1 MSDVIDRSIVE
12 MQFDNRQFESGI
24 TQSLNSIQKLKE
36 SLNFSKSLDAF
47 ETISRSIK
55 SVSFDPMVTI
65 WQTTLARI
73 TNMAINA
80 GQRITRA
87 LTIEPVFTGFQEYT
101 TQIDAVQTILA
112 NTEKYGTTLNDVN
125 KALDELNLYADKTI
139 YNFTQMTSNIGRF
152 TAAGV
157 QLDPAV
163 KSIEGMSNLA
173 ASSGATAEQ
182 ASRAYYQMSQALAG
196 LGLRLMDYNSLVN
209 AGMGGQLFQ
218 EALKQTARDVK
229 KTTEE
234 YVKLHT
240 SGMSV
245 EDISKKFGVSIDNV
259 SKILSENYNKDVDEA
274 IKKQGSFRESL
285 SQGWAT
291 ADILQRTFAKFS
303 STGMV
308 EYLHMVTG
316 ASTLALEELQKIGQQ
331 TSFDSK
337 EFNEYAKSIE
347 NVTEAQLEE
356 IKANLKQAQ
365 TAEDAAT
372 KVKTFAQLKDT
383 IKEAVQS
390 GWTQTWEYI
399 IGDFEQAKE
408 FFTRISDYLGNIIGR
423 YSDFRNKI
431 VGDWSRGGGRD
442 AVINGLWNIV
452 KIIEKFVIPLKDAWD
467 KVFPDINVAA
477 VLISISKAFET
488 LTERLIPHEQIV
500 ARVQMVYEK
509 IFNVFEVLRYSVGN
523 LIHLMPRLEKALS
536 GSIFAGIFNLFENRA
551 YAEYRGDT
559 IKYFQKLYDVI
570 SDISDKEVSGLPGM
584 EGDGKTKLADYA
596 PYQRIL
602 KSLANFWSSAQDADI
617 SKFGRNA
624 SDIEK
629 LNDSLLKMAFGIENG
644 NKAVSKFSSMKRDD
658 FLRYLQEEYGVEV
671 EIAEDIYRLI
681 EKLNKIETD
690 IIRQIELAPMKELL
704 VGKAPANVTEVLV
717 TAIADIFGVDP
728 YQVLDTW
735 NMVQMKINEGL
746 RKLSFA
752 FNDTVK
758 ALKTI
763 DMLLGAL
770 VYLSISEIS
779 EHVVKPIYLFAI
791 KYFTPAILTIYEAIH
806 GYAIPAL
813 DAITAGLLILV
824 KYGLENVFDNFSSR
838 IEKMMP
844 VLETFGLVMAAIANI
859 MANTF
864 YEAMRKLAN
873 INPNTMLRDLGKTI
887 LGFFTTIDSAFKKWA
902 GFSLV
907 DVFDMVFGDIKWF
920 WEKIANA
927 FKITEGF
934 GEVKD
939 KLSLVVRLWMIL
951 LQNGVYDLSVY
962 ISAFENVFGKLSESK
977 FVKILQRLGKVL
989 NGVFLVVSAISEQF
1003 KIFVDNPA
1011 SKTLPERIMTFMNRV
1026 YDAFVSALRINGVSE
1041 RVIKVFNFIFYFFRD
1056 FVMAIADLISK
1067 VRDKLDYKTVGIR
1080 AYFDVFFDML
1090 TDFVEKHK
1098 LVVQSLGTAAAMFA
1112 LAIAITAIIAY
1123 VINTGYTLG
1132 EALMAMVKWLTPKV
1146 GWGYV
1151 KDQLVQTL
1159 NDIGDM
1165 ADDIS
1170 RAFKIASVIAIVGSI
1185 AILAGTLYLLTTLD
1199 YDKVIQA
1206 LGVLLVMMG
1215 SVWLLTM
1222 AITKLTRNGELTMT
1236 SALFTSLALTIAAM
1250 AVAMFAIN
1258 AVWES
1263 SGGLRALGAV
1273 GLIILLLGAIGGIVL
1288 IMNRLASRTSAFAL
1302 PNMILLGDSVQ
1313 VMAKTVINMAPA
1325 IYLLSKLPW
1334 EDWWKAI
1341 IGMAVIFGGMAL
1353 YSAAAG
1359 KIDTGSMITAATVSM
1374 SLALAMVMMVG
1385 ALKLLTMVVRES
1397 MDWDRWEEILL
1408 AMGFMA
1414 GLMILIG
1421 GITALAAFGDWKSFL
1436 ASVPVLLSIAA
1447 VIGTLAV
1454 TMSLIAFVASKC
1466 MGGLIA
1472 ATVAMGALLV
1482 ILGSFVGL
1490 FALLGVL
1497 AEAGVGVIPLVAVA
1511 GGLLLIGMTA
1521 LELGASLLVAGIG
1534 ATKFAEAFERC
1545 WAVIKDIG
1553 SAIGVFASE
1562 KIEKA
1567 VDTGKSFAEF
1577 WESDFVSKISTILG
1591 KLLKLVNSAI
1601 DNLIGILDFILP
1613 TLTKFADEL
1622 LPRIDEFLHKV
1633 TDALATYVPRLLT
1646 YVANVLTALIKAINE
1661 FGPPLVSAITE
1672 LIKWVFDIVI
1682 PWLSDNMP
1690 GWLEK
1695 LTPVLKAIL
1704 EFLING
1710 IADLLV
1716 ALDSRAED
1724 IATSILSIINHV
1736 LDAMT
1741 YVADENTGKMRIQ
1754 EIFEKLYSVLEF
1766 AVTGILPKLAE
1777 LFVKLISVLTSTL
1790 VSAIMALILVLDTL
1804 IEGIV
1809 DHIADH
1815 IADHINHI
1823 TDALER
1829 NKEPII
1835 EALDRFINTIGAFL
1849 LDALNRL
1856 FGKETHT
1863 DPDTLSGRAWM
1874 MGLGTIGAFIV
1885 GLLALKESIR
1895 QKAKEVFLMFI
1906 NTITNTLGLNKDGS
1920 AKPGEGI
1927 HKIGYSILTAIK
1939 AGITGAWDVLFGPN
1953 SVVKSIGSTVWSTI
1967 HDALSYDK
1975 FKTIG
1980 ENIVRGI
1987 INGIN
1992 LWSGTL
1998 RSTVNSV
2005 FGESSGLL
2013 KWIMDAL
2020 EESSPSKAT
2029 QRMGVYV
2036 DKGLESGL
2044 IKEKSGM
2051 MDTVD
2056 NVFGEGTGVMEG
2068 IRDALGVH
2076 SESWKTHEYAED
2088 VDGGAESGLEDGEKS
2103 LIDKAKE
2110 VFGNFIDTIKGAFS
2124 TDGTNPISSLLSGFI
2139 SDWDPD
2145 KGLME
2150 NLSSKLTGLFSGDK
2164 EGGGFFSDI
2173 IEKLTGDEGP
2183 LGKLFG
2189 EDGPLSKLFGEGGAL
2204 DFSGFLQNADNQ
2216 SLWPDLFDNVGDIK
2230 YLSDINYDDIGA
2242 NLGVG
2247 QTLGD
2252 GKLDTSV
2259 AKANNRTITSNGT
2272 YANTMNDMLN
2282 SGQYWNDPNALTNA
2296 DIVNAIATVVQRLDN
2311 IDENMP
2317 KEVVLDTGAMVGNL
2331 SPEMNKALGRMLR
2344 QKGRRT

>member
-1 MSDVIDRSIVE
+1 MSDVIDRSIVD

-24 TQSLNSIQKLKE
+24 AQSLNSIQKLKD

-65 WQTTLARI
+65 WQTTLTRI

-229 KTTEE
+229 QTTEE
-234 YVKLHT
+234 YKKLAA

-245 EDISKKFGVSIDNV
+245 EDISKKLGVSIDNV

-383 IKEAVQS
+383 VKEAVQS

-452 KIIEKFVIPLKDAWD
+452 KIIEKFVIPLKNAWEN
-467 KVFPDINVAA
+467 VFPDINVAA

-500 ARVQMVYEK
+500 ARVQTVYEK

-584 EGDGKTKLADYA
+584 EGDGKTKLADYS

-602 KSLANFWSSAQDADI
+602 KSLSNFWSSAQDVDV

-629 LNDSLLKMAFGIENG
+629 LNDSLFKMAFGIENG

-671 EIAEDIYRLI
+671 EIAEDIYRLV

-704 VGKAPANVTEVLV
+704 VGKAPANITEVLV

-728 YQVLDTW
+728 YQVLDAW
-735 NMVQMKINEGL
+735 NIVQTKINEGL

-770 VYLSISEIS
+770 VYLSVSEIS

-806 GYAIPAL
+806 DYAIPAL

-824 KYGLENVFDNFSSR
+824 KYGLENVFDNFSRR

-864 YEAMRKLAN
+864 YKAMQKLAN
-873 INPNTMLRDLGKTI
+873 INPNTMFRDLGRTI
-887 LGFFTTIDSAFKKWA
+887 LGFFTIVNIEFKNWA
-902 GFSLV
+902 GFSLI
-907 DVFDMVFGDIKWF
+907 DVFKAIFGDIKWL
-920 WEKIANA
+920 WSKIDDL
-927 FKITEGF
+927 FKIT
-934 GEVKD
+934 KNLN
-939 KLSLVVRLWMIL
+939 KLKSNLSLVIKSWHVL
-951 LQNGVYDLSVY
+951 LENGVTSVSTY
-962 ISAFENVFGKLSESK
+962 ISAFENIFGKFSESNLYRIIQRIG
-977 FVKILQRLGKVL
+977 KIL
-989 NGVFLVVSAISEQF
+989 NGAYIVISTISEQF
-1003 KIFVDNPA
+1003 KLFVDNPDN
-1011 SKTLPERIMTFMNRV
+1011 KTLPERVETFVNRV
-1026 YDAFVSALRINGVSE
+1026 YDAFVSAFRLNGVPEKAITVFYGVFLLFRGVMDFISSLIP
-1041 RVIKVFNFIFYFFRD
+1041 VILYNSAGIRNVFETIFNGLSD
-1056 FVMAIADLISK
+1056 FVKENGVII
-1067 VRDKLDYKTVGIR
+1067 
-1080 AYFDVFFDML
+1080 
-1090 TDFVEKHK
+1090 
-1098 LVVQSLGTAAAMFA
+1098 QSIGTALALLAFA
-1112 LAIAITAIIAY
+1112 TVVASIFSFI
-1123 VINTGYTLG
+1123 INTGDTIG
-1132 EALMAMVKWLTPKV
+1132 EALKKIVMLLQPNKW
-1146 GWGYV
+1146 
-1151 KDQLVQTL
+1151 QQICNSIIETL
-1159 NDIGDM
+1159 NDIGDL
-1165 ADDIS
+1165 ADDI
-1170 RAFKIASVIAIVGSI
+1170 AGAIKVAEVVAVVASIVL
-1185 AILAGTLYLLTTLD
+1185 LAGSLYMLATLD
-1199 YDKVIQA
+1199 YEKLIQVSGIMI
-1206 LGVLLVMMG
+1206 LILLSFMTTIT
-1215 SVWLLTM
+1215 WLTM
-1222 AITKLTRNGELTMT
+1222 ISERGQLAEIAGLIFGISLMLYSMMFVIKVLDEIKNAGGDVEGSIKLIRTMFFDIF
-1236 SALFTSLALTIAAM
+1236 SMLTIMMILANIFKHGERSLVVATGSIGTM
-1250 AVAMFAIN
+1250 AT
-1258 AVWES
+1258 
-1263 SGGLRALGAV
+1263 
-1273 GLIILLLGAIGGIVL
+1273 IILKL
-1288 IMNRLASRTSAFAL
+1288 
-1302 PNMILLGDSVQ
+1302 
-1313 VMAKTVINMAPA
+1313 APA
-1325 IYLLSKLPW
+1325 IWTLSKIDPDKFGQVMLG
-1334 EDWWKAI
+1334 
-1341 IGMAVIFGGMAL
+1341 IGEILFFMTL
-1353 YSAAAG
+1353 YAAAASQTSTSDLVSAAVAS
-1359 KIDTGSMITAATVSM
+1359 IVLSASLVMI
-1374 SLALAMVMMVG
+1374 VG
-1385 ALKLLTMVVRES
+1385 AIK
-1397 MDWDRWEEILL
+1397 LL
-1408 AMGFMA
+1408 AMIAESHTIAEVWTAMA
-1414 GLMILIG
+1414 FLAGMLVG
-1421 GITALAAFGDWKSFL
+1421 LAAIIAIIAVSAWAPTGSWKAFL
-1436 ASVPVLLSIAA
+1436 ATVPMLLSLA
-1447 VIGTLAV
+1447 VVIITLAGAI
-1454 TMSLIAFVASKC
+1454 SLIAFVAENC
-1466 MGGLIA
+1466 MAGLKA
-1472 ATVAMGALLV
+1472 ATAAIVVLLALLAAFVVAFGALG
-1482 ILGSFVGL
+1482 II
-1490 FALLGVL
+1490 ATT
-1497 AEAGVGVIPLVAVA
+1497 GVGAVPLVAVA

-1521 LELGASLLVAGIG
+1521 LELGASLLIAGIG
-1534 ATKFAEAFERC
+1534 AMKFADAIVRV
-1545 WAVIKDIG
+1545 WAVIKDILALFG
-1553 SAIGVFASE
+1553 KTWTSGVE
-1562 KIEKA
+1562 TVQE
-1567 VDTGKSFAEF
+1567 TGKSFLENIKEF
-1577 WESDFVSKISTILG
+1577 FATDLVIIIARAIAAVNLFLDNIIKILEDIIPTIE
-1591 KLLKLVNSAI
+1591 KIV
-1601 DNLIGILDFILP
+1601 
-1613 TLTKFADEL
+1613 DEL
-1622 LPRIDEFLHKV
+1622 LPKIDSLIKKLFEMLTTYIPKILTYIGEFL
-1633 TDALATYVPRLLT
+1633 
-1646 YVANVLTALIKAINE
+1646 TAVIEAING
-1661 FGPPLVSAITE
+1661 FGPPLVSAITS
-1672 LIKWVFDIVI
+1672 LIKWVFDIII
-1682 PWLSDNMP
+1682 PWLNENLP

-1716 ALDSRAED
+1716 ALDNRAED
-1724 IATSILSIINHV
+1724 IAFSILGIINHI

-1741 YVADENTGKMRIQ
+1741 YVADESTGKMRIE

-1777 LFVKLISVLTSTL
+1777 LFVKLIGVLTATL
-1790 VSAIMALILVLDTL
+1790 VSVIMALVLVLDTL

-1815 IADHINHI
+1815 IADHINHL

-1863 DPDTLSGRAWM
+1863 DPDTLSGRAWL
-1874 MGLGTIGAFIV
+1874 MGLGTIGSFII
-1885 GLLALKESIR
+1885 GFLSLKAIII
-1895 QKAKEVFLMFI
+1895 KKVKEVFTTVVNAI
-1906 NTITNTLGLNKDGS
+1906 ANKLGLNKDGS

-1927 HKIGYSILTAIK
+1927 HKIGYGILLALK
-1939 AGITGAWDVLFGPN
+1939 AGITGAWNVLFGPN

-1998 RSTVNSV
+1998 RSTVTGV
-2005 FGESSGLL
+2005 FGEGSGLL
-2013 KWIMDAL
+2013 KWIKDAL

-2056 NVFGEGTGVMEG
+2056 KVFGEGTGVMEG

-2076 SESWKTHEYAED
+2076 SESWKTHDYAED
-2088 VDGGAESGLEDGEKS
+2088 VDGGAESGLEAGESS
-2103 LIDKAKE
+2103 LLDKAKE
-2110 VFGNFIDTIKGAFS
+2110 VFGNLINTIKGAFNA
-2124 TDGTNPISSLLSGFI
+2124 DGTNPISSLLSGFI

-2189 EDGPLSKLFGEGGAL
+2189 EDGLLNNLFGEGGGL

-2216 SLWPDLFDNVGDIK
+2216 SLWPDLFDNIGDIK
-2230 YLSDINYDDIGA
+2230 YLSDIDYDDLGT

-2247 QTLGD
+2247 QTLSD

-2259 AKANNRTITSNGT
+2259 AKANDRTITSNGS
-2272 YANTMNDMLN
+2272 YANTMNDMFN

-2296 DIVNAIATVVQRLDN
+2296 DVINAIATVVQRLDSIN
-2311 IDENMP
+2311 EDMP

-2331 SPEMNKALGRMLR
+2331 TPSMNKALGKMLR
-2344 QKGRRT
+2344 QKGRTS